1 MFPPQAALFVPR
13 VAPEHRH
20 GCCFLNS
27 RTPRRRHPAWAPTAA
42 AAAAAAAAAPLS
54 LTHAWPRPT
63 PFGSSPQR
71 KEEQRK
77 KKRDLHLSLHCAQ
90 NPANHAKKQT
100 LRFANGIAVPVELG
114 KPDEAAAL
122 AALQESLKEWRI
134 PSGDASAA
142 AGAAPFVPSY
152 VALDKKVRAAV
163 GRRCD
168 LKLASPAGIPEAAL
182 SFVWEGVVVSSLHHR
197 RQAHPRD
204 STFHPQVLRYFAF
217 FREPVPDSPLESWR
231 VRKVQLLY
239 YLEDGERGLVCGAQL
254 RSCPKG
260 RVSTPALGCLA
271 TALLPGST
279 LLPTLFPP
287 AGSMQVTEPPEPNSG
302 LVQGT
307 LVRRHKIPH
316 QGGGVLGLADLAVGV
331 AVNIYGRCA

>member
-1 MFPPQAALFVPR
+1 MQRGRMGTPPPPTLQPPCHWHWSKVVQFPRPDLLREGRPSCQGPAARLFCRRGLESEAGRNGQPTKAPAHPGLQRAPAGEARRPREGGELCSLPQSALFVFR

-20 GCCFLNS
+20 GCRFLNS
-27 RTPRRRHPAWAPTAA
+27 RTPRRRHPAWALTAA
-42 AAAAAAAAAPLS
+42 ADDDAAAAPLS
-54 LTHAWPRPT
+54 LTHAWARPT
-63 PFGSSPQR
+63 PPTAWPSPT
-71 KEEQRK
+71 
-77 KKRDLHLSLHCAQ
+77 SCAAPQ
-90 NPANHAKKQT
+90 KPSNHAKKHT

-134 PSGDASAA
+134 PSADASAA
-142 AGAAPFVPSY
+142 AVAAPFVPSY

-197 RQAHPRD
+197 QAHPRD
-204 STFHPQVLRYFAF
+204 STHHPQVLRYFAF

-254 RSCPKG
+254 RS
-260 RVSTPALGCLA
+260 
-271 TALLPGST
+271 
-279 LLPTLFPP
+279 
-287 AGSMQVTEPPEPNSG
+287 
-302 LVQGT
+302 
-307 LVRRHKIPH
+307 
-316 QGGGVLGLADLAVGV
+316 
-331 AVNIYGRCA
+331 